1 MPSFFHSKL
10 VTGLLPAPIEPSW
23 ILEGTPIAGYVELSR
38 SRDGTASTCLWDCT
52 PGVFNWY
59 YRNDETMHVV
69 YGTVWLDKGLPSERL
84 IGPGDVVF
92 FPAGSQAC
100 WHVETYFLKVAW
112 SRRPLPAI
120 VVAPL
125 NLLRKFKKW

>member
-1 MPSFFHSKL
+1 
-10 VTGLLPAPIEPSW
+10 
-23 ILEGTPIAGYVELSR
+23 
-38 SRDGTASTCLWDCT
+38 
-52 PGVFNWY
+52 VFNWY

-125 NLLRKFKKW
+125 NLLRKFKKWKGAADQEPATLAGNTGGDQFRMGASAVAAKLSTASRQGS